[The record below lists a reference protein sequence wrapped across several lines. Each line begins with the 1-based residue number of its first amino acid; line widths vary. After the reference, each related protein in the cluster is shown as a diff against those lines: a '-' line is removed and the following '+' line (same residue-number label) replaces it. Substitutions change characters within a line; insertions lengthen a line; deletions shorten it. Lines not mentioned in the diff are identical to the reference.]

1 MIEPTMRPLPQVLE
15 ELRSRTFE
23 RGILSVY
30 LDTSPG
36 RVMGKAFLVAF
47 HDACVHFRAKINFA
61 NAEDCR
67 RFEAATATVK
77 DFLAAPPHLDSPG
90 LAIFVAVDDST
101 FMVTQFPQRTED
113 HVLWGI
119 EPSLDLLEEALD
131 EFERFAVLLFDKEHS
146 RLFAIFLG
154 KIEKKYDFKDYVQ
167 GKQATGGWYG
177 LSQKRYE
184 RHHDAQVLRH
194 AKRTI
199 RTAMDLLRD
208 KPFDRL
214 LIGGPDEAVSLLIDR
229 LPKPLRNRL
238 AGTIRVELFAR
249 DAEVLAAALVA
260 IEVEERT
267 QELSEVESLIEHV
280 STPHVV
286 MGLEPV
292 LSALNEGRVHRLFLA
307 NDLAV
312 NGYRCEICGRL
323 TARSE
328 RCPSC
333 GGTIKPINDLRE
345 HAVELAVAQGARLEF
360 VEGIASELLIARG
373 GLGARTRH

>member
-1 MIEPTMRPLPQVLE
+1 MGQA
-15 ELRSRTFE
+15 
-23 RGILSVY
+23 Y
-30 LDTSPG
+30 LI
-36 RVMGKAFLVAF
+36 AFRNS
-47 HDACVHFRAKINFA
+47 CVHIRSQIES
-61 NAEDCR
+61 AEPDCR
-67 RFEAATATVK
+67 RRFETAATAV
-77 DFLAAPPHLDSPG
+77 DQFLEQPPTFESQG

-119 EPSLDLLEEALD
+119 EPSLDLLEEILD

-167 GKQATGGWYG
+167 GKQATGGWFG

-267 QELSEVESLIEHV
+267 QELSEVESLIERV
-280 STPHVV
+280 STPHVE

-292 LSALNEGRVHRLFLA
+292 LCALIEGRVRRLFIA
-307 NDLAV
+307 DGMEGD
-312 NGYRCEICGRL
+312 GYRCETCGRL
-323 TARSE
+323 TAASG

-333 GGTIKPINDLRE
+333 NGSTDPIVDLRE
-345 HAVELAVAQGARLEF
+345 HAVAQAIAQGARIEF
-360 VEGIASELLIARG
+360 VEGKASELLTASG
-373 GLGARTRH
+373 GLGARTRY